1 MPPHSAPEAIRVI
14 PSDGPIR
21 PVSVYNHSP
30 SVVHQSIVLPPD
42 NYIPVMNANSVIAL
56 PPPHELT
63 IPVSA
68 EAPPVKP
75 PAASQAPPGA
85 RGPDSRFRVTNADR
99 PRYKETNDAES
110 AAYAARSGRDAEKY
124 GRTTSMRSVAS
135 THLSELDMLV
145 PPRSFEGERTKA
157 GSRGPDPEPNSRSR
171 PRALTNPH
179 AEGAGD
185 RWPEARR
192 DPARAASPAP
202 YKPRETVAPAPSSGR
217 DSRNQIEVNFNLRR
231 CVL

>member
-1 MPPHSAPEAIRVI
+1 MPPHSAPEAIRVM
-14 PSDGPIR
+14 PSDGAIR

-30 SVVHQSIVLPPD
+30 SVVHQSNVLPPD

-63 IPVSA
+63 IPVAA

-75 PAASQAPPGA
+75 PAAPQAPLSA
-85 RGPDSRFRVTNADR
+85 RGPESRFRVTNADR
-99 PRYKETNDAES
+99 PRYKDPNDAES
-110 AAYAARSGRDAEKY
+110 VAHTTRTGRDAEKY
-124 GRTTSMRSVAS
+124 GRTTSVRSAAS

-145 PPRSFEGERTKA
+145 PPRNFEAERAKA
-157 GSRGPDPEPNSRSR
+157 SSRGPDPESTLRSR

-185 RWPEARR
+185 RWHEARR
-192 DPARAASPAP
+192 DPARAVSPAP
-202 YKPRETVAPAPSSGR
+202 YKPREPVAPAPSTGR
-217 DSRNQIEVNFNLRR
+217 ESRNQIEMNFNLYR